1 MKGAWLESQLQCRAL
16 PTERVVQG
24 RKVPSA
30 GSPLRQNFVR
40 WRLMFMGQYG
50 TASYILLLA
59 RSLTWLLDFFFFNL
73 CTRAVER
80 ASTWKYR
87 SVNNSNL
94 PSLSVNVHRKICM
107 RCINFL
113 QTKRRL
119 LYLKIQFVLRSEHLS
134 SRL

>member
-1 MKGAWLESQLQCRAL
+1 MARIAIAVSSITDRAC
-16 PTERVVQG
+16 
-24 RKVPSA
+24 SA
-30 GSPLRQNFVR
+30 GTQSSECRVSIATEFCEVAPNVY
-40 WRLMFMGQYG
+40 GSVG

-119 LYLKIQFVLRSEHLS
+119 LYLKFQFVLRSEHLS